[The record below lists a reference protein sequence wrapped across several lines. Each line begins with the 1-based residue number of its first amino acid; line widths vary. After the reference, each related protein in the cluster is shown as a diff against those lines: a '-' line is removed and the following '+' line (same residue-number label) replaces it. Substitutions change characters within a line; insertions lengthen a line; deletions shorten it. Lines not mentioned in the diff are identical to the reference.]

1 MNAIRSD
8 AGDADAPGR
17 VTVRVFERNGRRT
30 LETEFTYYVVRVVRP
45 TDRPT
50 IRPDRTD
57 TAVGGG
63 EKEKKIS
70 MSMSTRADADG
81 ADGADDVVDDEG
93 GGDRNRDDD
102 GDDDEGTTTT
112 TIDDDG
118 FTLKFLISPSAAGSV
133 IGKGGATINEFQALT
148 GTRIQ
153 LSRNREV
160 FPATN
165 DRVVILSGDL
175 KAILQVLHLIMTKL
189 VADGEGV
196 DRSGQ
201 PQVAL
206 VVPNSACGCVIG
218 KGGSKIRSFV
228 EDSGADIKLSN
239 QDRMLPGCNDRT
251 LTITGSIDGVLRGVA
266 LVATTLCEDA
276 SYSTLIHR
284 QSTYSVHSPLAAG
297 GAPGGGDYGRRGRGG
312 MKGDETSI
320 LVTIPDSLI
329 GAVLGRGGRTIA
341 EIQVASGCRIKVSD
355 RDDFFEGTRNRKVVI
370 TGSAE
375 GVQMA
380 NYLLTQ
386 KLSTITTQMTYSGS
400 APL

>member
-1 MNAIRSD
+1 MMSAVATR
-8 AGDADAPGR
+8 GDADDDDDEDFADEGEGPS
-17 VTVRVFERNGRRT
+17 VE
-30 LETEFTYYVVRVVRP
+30 
-45 TDRPT
+45 
-50 IRPDRTD
+50 
-57 TAVGGG
+57 GG
-63 EKEKKIS
+63 
-70 MSMSTRADADG
+70 DDDG
-81 ADGADDVVDDEG
+81 EG
-93 GGDRNRDDD
+93 GG
-102 GDDDEGTTTT
+102 GT

-160 FPATN
+160 FPGTN
-165 DRVVILSGDL
+165 DRVVILSGDV

-355 RDDFFEGTRNRKVVI
+355 RDDFFEGTRNRKVII

-386 KLSTITTQMTYSGS
+386 KLSTITTQMAYSGS

>member
-1 MNAIRSD
+1 MRY
-8 AGDADAPGR
+8 GR
-17 VTVRVFERNGRRT
+17 TRETPTRRGASTVRVVERNGRRT

-160 FPATN
+160 FPGTN

>member
-1 MNAIRSD
+1 MSTTRA
-8 AGDADAPGR
+8 AAADA
-17 VTVRVFERNGRRT
+17 
-30 LETEFTYYVVRVVRP
+30 
-45 TDRPT
+45 
-50 IRPDRTD
+50 
-57 TAVGGG
+57 A
-63 EKEKKIS
+63 
-70 MSMSTRADADG
+70 ADA
-81 ADGADDVVDDEG
+81 VVDDESG
-93 GGDRNRDDD
+93 DDRNRDDD
-102 GDDDEGTTTT
+102 ENDDEDTGDTGEGGT

-160 FPATN
+160 FPGTN

-251 LTITGSIDGVLRGVA
+251 LTITGSKIGR
-266 LVATTLCEDA
+266 
-276 SYSTLIHR
+276 
-284 QSTYSVHSPLAAG
+284 VH
-297 GAPGGGDYGRRGRGG
+297 
-312 MKGDETSI
+312 
-320 LVTIPDSLI
+320 V
-329 GAVLGRGGRTIA
+329 
-341 EIQVASGCRIKVSD
+341 
-355 RDDFFEGTRNRKVVI
+355 
-370 TGSAE
+370 
-375 GVQMA
+375 
-380 NYLLTQ
+380 
-386 KLSTITTQMTYSGS
+386 
-400 APL
+400 

>member
-160 FPATN
+160 FPGTN

>member
-1 MNAIRSD
+1 MMSAVATR
-8 AGDADAPGR
+8 GDAD
-17 VTVRVFERNGRRT
+17 
-30 LETEFTYYVVRVVRP
+30 
-45 TDRPT
+45 
-50 IRPDRTD
+50 
-57 TAVGGG
+57 
-63 EKEKKIS
+63 
-70 MSMSTRADADG
+70 
-81 ADGADDVVDDEG
+81 DDDDEDFADEG
-93 GGDRNRDDD
+93 EGPSVEGGDDDD
-102 GDDDEGTTTT
+102 GGGGGT

-160 FPATN
+160 FPGTN
-165 DRVVILSGDL
+165 DRVVILSGDV

-355 RDDFFEGTRNRKVVI
+355 RDDFFEGTRNRKVII

-386 KLSTITTQMTYSGS
+386 KLSTITTQMAYSGS